1 MALAKLIWLL
11 SHEYGVFLGCEL
23 KVSFITFVVHKQ
35 WNKRTRE
42 LWLTQVISQSFP
54 VSLSMIFHTLSM
66 NFNLWLVQNVHIT
79 HTDTLERKKEKEK
92 KKQTLNHTD
101 TTWTLMR
108 TKSGPEIHFDPPNAA
123 LELLLWAQCLC
134 VCFISFPP
142 QSCQSIPSETAG
154 TPPLWTKTLPLWP
167 SSQAC
172 PGDFLT
178 ASLYCGSR
186 SMSDRNQIS
195 TLGPPVDN
203 KSSSSVAS
211 DGYESIWVINNAKN
225 K

>member
-23 KVSFITFVVHKQ
+23 KGSFITFVVHKQ
-35 WNKRTRE
+35 WNKGLASYDWHKSYLSHFLSLCQWFFILC
-42 LWLTQVISQSFP
+42 LWTSTCGWFKMYTLLTQTP
-54 VSLSMIFHTLSM
+54 LK
-66 NFNLWLVQNVHIT
+66 
-79 HTDTLERKKEKEK
+79 EKKEKEK
-92 KKQTLNHTD
+92 KKTLNHTD

-178 ASLYCGSR
+178 ASLYCGSQ

>member
-1 MALAKLIWLL
+1 MTDT
-11 SHEYGVFLGCEL
+11 SHI
-23 KVSFITFVVHKQ
+23 S
-35 WNKRTRE
+35 
-42 LWLTQVISQSFP
+42 VISCLFVNDFSYFVYELQP
-54 VSLSMIFHTLSM
+54 VVGSKCAHYSHRHP
-66 NFNLWLVQNVHIT
+66 W
-79 HTDTLERKKEKEK
+79 K
-92 KKQTLNHTD
+92 KKKKKKKKKTLNHTD